1 MVGVLWGIFIFLGG
15 VIFGWI
21 MEHIINRP
29 HPVGNLR
36 IDNSDPDDGPYL
48 FLELSSESTP
58 NILKL
63 KKFVT
68 LEVKVENY
76 ISQQ

>member
-1 MVGVLWGIFIFLGG
+1 MVWLFVGLAGG
-15 VIFGWI
+15 A
-21 MEHIINRP
+21 IIGCILMKILSHP

-58 NILKL
+58 DILKL
-63 KKFVT
+63 KKYVT
-68 LEVKVENY
+68 FEVKAKDY
-76 ISQQ
+76 ISHK